1 MATSPKATTATK
13 RKTVTGTA
21 KEGASRLDASNLEMP
36 SVEMSKAPFKAVPAK
51 CVQCGK
57 ELRAIPFALNNIVCK
72 NCDGADRSRR
82 MAMPVIPEKLT
93 ETVALEEE
101 TVSSE

>member
-1 MATSPKATTATK
+1 MATSSKATTTAK
-13 RKTVTGTA
+13 SKSVAGTA
-21 KEGASRLDASNLEMP
+21 KESASKLDAPNLEMP

-82 MAMPVIPEKLT
+82 MAMPVTPERLT

-101 TVSSE
+101 GVGGK

>member
-1 MATSPKATTATK
+1 MATSSKATTAK
-13 RKTVTGTA
+13 IKTVARIA
-21 KEGASRLDASNLEMP
+21 KNGASHDATALQMP
-36 SVEMSKAPFKAVPAK
+36 SVEMSKAPFEPTRAK

-57 ELRAIPFALNNIVCK
+57 TLRAIPFALNNIVCK

-82 MAMPVIPEKLT
+82 VAPIAVTPEKLT

-101 TVSSE
+101 IAVTE